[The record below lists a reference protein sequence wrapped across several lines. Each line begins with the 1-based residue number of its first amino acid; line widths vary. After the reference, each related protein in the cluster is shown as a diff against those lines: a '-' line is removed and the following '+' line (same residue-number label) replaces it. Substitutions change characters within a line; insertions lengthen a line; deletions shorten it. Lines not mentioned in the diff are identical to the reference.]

1 MEKGHPDNLYRDTNK
16 VRLIRVFEFTPRS
29 LDVLQPSQ
37 LEDLVCLI
45 SSLDRSAL
53 LLQFHTYP
61 ARFPIDFTDQFL
73 NTQSVDRLRHIFLAM
88 CITNQ
93 RMPESPANQAA

>member
-1 MEKGHPDNLYRDTNK
+1 M
-16 VRLIRVFEFTPRS
+16 
-29 LDVLQPSQ
+29 LQPSQ

-45 SSLDRSAL
+45 SSLNRAAL
-53 LLQFHTYP
+53 MEQFHTYP

-73 NTQSVDRLRHIFLAM
+73 ATQSVDRLRHIFLAM

-93 RMPESPANQAA
+93 RLPEIPANQAA

>member
-1 MEKGHPDNLYRDTNK
+1 
-16 VRLIRVFEFTPRS
+16 
-29 LDVLQPSQ
+29 VLQPSQ

-45 SSLDRSAL
+45 SSLDRGAL
-53 LLQFHTYP
+53 MEQFHTYP

-73 NTQSVDRLRHIFLAM
+73 GTQSLERLRHIFLAM

-93 RMPESPANQAA
+93 KMPGAPANQAA